1 MYEVGTEYPQVELEI
16 IPGVTAALG
25 GAAVLGAPLGHDC
38 CMISLSDLL
47 TPWEQIEKR
56 IVAAALADF
65 VICLYNPSSKKR
77 SDYLQKACH
86 LMLSYKGEDT
96 VCGIVKNIAREGE
109 SMEILSLQELKD
121 AKADMFSTVFIGNC
135 KTRVID
141 GKMITPRGYQYE
153 RE

>member
-1 MYEVGTEYPQVELEI
+1 
-16 IPGVTAALG
+16 
-25 GAAVLGAPLGHDC
+25 
-38 CMISLSDLL
+38 
-47 TPWEQIEKR
+47 
-56 IVAAALADF
+56 
-65 VICLYNPSSKKR
+65 
-77 SDYLQKACH
+77 
-86 LMLSYKGEDT
+86 MLSYKGEDT